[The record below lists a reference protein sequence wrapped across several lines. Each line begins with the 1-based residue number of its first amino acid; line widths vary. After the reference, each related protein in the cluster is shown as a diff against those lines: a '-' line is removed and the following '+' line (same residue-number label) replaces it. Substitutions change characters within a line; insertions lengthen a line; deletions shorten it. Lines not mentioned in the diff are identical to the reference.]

1 MQPFTY
7 VDTPDIAAAGARALH
22 GAEFIA
28 GGTDMLQLLQEG
40 VRRPTAIANING
52 LPLTNIVREPDGA
65 VRIGALTRLQE
76 AADSAIIREHFA
88 VVAEAL
94 DATASPM
101 VRHMATVGG
110 NLLQRTRCLYFRD
123 VATPCNKRQPGSGC
137 SAMEGENRINAILGG
152 SAHCIAVHPS
162 DLPVALITMDAEVL
176 VQHAD
181 GADHWVPIEDFH
193 RLPGDT
199 PEIETMLRPG
209 DLIMAVRL
217 PAHAAARRS
226 HYVKVRDRTSFAWAL
241 AACAAALRQDEDG
254 VVVDAR
260 VAAGGVAT
268 KPWRLLEVEQVL
280 LGRKLEHDVIHRAAD
295 AAARGATPRP
305 LNAYKVPLLKQ
316 TVERA
321 LLELGERA

>member
-7 VDTPDIAAAGARALH
+7 VEAPDLAAAGARALR

-28 GGTDMLQLLQEG
+28 GGTDMLQLLQES
-40 VRRPTAIANING
+40 VRRPRELADINALPIAGIS
-52 LPLTNIVREPDGA
+52 REPDGA

-76 AADSAIIREHFA
+76 AADSPIICEHFA

-123 VATPCNKRQPGSGC
+123 VTTPCNKREPGSGC
-137 SAMEGENRINAILGG
+137 SAMEGENRIAAVLGG
-152 SAHCIAVHPS
+152 SEHCIAVQPS
-162 DLPVALITMDAEVL
+162 DLPVALIAMDAEVL

-193 RLPGDT
+193 RVPGDT
-199 PEIETMLRPG
+199 PDIETVLRQG
-209 DLIMAVRL
+209 DLIMALRL
-217 PAHAAARRS
+217 PAHAAERRS
-226 HYVKVRDRTSFAWAL
+226 HYVKVRDRASFAWAL
-241 AACAAALRQDEDG
+241 ASCAAALRQDADG
-254 VVVDAR
+254 TVVDVR
-260 VAAGGVAT
+260 LAAGGVAT
-268 KPWRLLEVEQVL
+268 KPWRLPQAEQVL
-280 LGRKLEHDVIHRAAD
+280 LGHKLDREVIQRAAE
-295 AAARGATPRP
+295 AATAGAAPRA

-321 LLELGERA
+321 LLELGDMA

>member
-7 VDTPDIAAAGARALH
+7 VATPDLATAGARALQ

-28 GGTDMLQLLQEG
+28 GGTDMLQLLQES
-40 VRRPTAIANING
+40 VRRPMEIADINA
-52 LPLTNIVREPDGA
+52 LPIAGISRDPDGA

-76 AADSAIIREHFA
+76 AADSPLIREHFA

-123 VATPCNKRQPGSGC
+123 VATPCNKREPGAGC
-137 SAMEGENRINAILGG
+137 SALDGENRINAILGG
-152 SAHCIAVHPS
+152 SEHCIAVQPS
-162 DLPVALITMDAEVL
+162 DLPVALVAMDAEVL
-176 VQHAD
+176 VRHAD

-199 PEIETMLRPG
+199 PEIETVLRPG
-209 DLIMAVRL
+209 DLIIALRL
-217 PAHAAARRS
+217 PAHAATRRS

-241 AACAAALRQDEDG
+241 ASCAAALRQDADG
-254 VVVDAR
+254 TVVELR
-260 VAAGGVAT
+260 LAAGGVAT
-268 KPWRLLEVEQVL
+268 KPWRLSQAEQVL
-280 LGRKLEHDVIHRAAD
+280 LGRKLDRNVIHLAAE
-295 AAARGATPRP
+295 AATTGARPRSR
-305 LNAYKVPLLKQ
+305 NAYKVPLLRQ

-321 LLELGERA
+321 LLELGDMA